1 MPVQNVKLPN
11 KQKVK
16 CSCNTSGCSR
26 GQQTV
31 SKKALWLFFF
41 FLKTERRDDVAVF
54 VNTLEECSLM
64 LVHNWTT
71 VPHPPAHTNP
81 FVNISNTVIRS
92 GYRAARKHP
101 STTRVCV
108 CVCVCMCVPLS
119 WLKMGQA
126 DKNTQ
131 GGEGEGAFKEGRSYI
146 AWKKPSTSVHECTFI
161 QDNPRV
167 PSGERKHN

>member
-1 MPVQNVKLPN
+1 MLSISSYAHSKGNN
-11 KQKVK
+11 RQKVK

-31 SKKALWLFFF
+31 IKKALWFFF
-41 FLKTERRDDVAVF
+41 FFFFKRQREERDDVAVF

-71 VPHPPAHTNP
+71 IPHPPDTETP

-92 GYRAARKHP
+92 GYRAARKTP
-101 STTRVCV
+101 FTTRVR
-108 CVCVCMCVPLS
+108 VPLS
-119 WLKMGQA
+119 WLKTGRQA

-131 GGEGEGAFKEGRSYI
+131 GGKGGREGSYI

-161 QDNPRV
+161 QDNSRV
-167 PSGERKHN
+167 PSGERENTTKL